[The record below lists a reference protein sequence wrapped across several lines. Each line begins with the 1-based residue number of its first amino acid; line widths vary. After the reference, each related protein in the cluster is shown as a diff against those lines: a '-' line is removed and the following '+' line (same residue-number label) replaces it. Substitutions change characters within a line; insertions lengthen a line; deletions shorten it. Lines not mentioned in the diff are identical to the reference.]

1 MTNESVL
8 ISLLQNART
17 ISVVF
22 KGNSKQYTY
31 KVPAGV
37 ELAVG
42 DKVVVDSPIDGYVI
56 VSVVKVHA
64 DCGIDIEAAF
74 KYKWIVCKVD
84 DTKYNELVSQ
94 ERTMEE
100 DLKKLRRK
108 AAVRKQVKA
117 LLGELDEGDLPESLS
132 GLKEWL

>member
-17 ISVVF
+17 VAVTF
-22 KGNSKQYTY
+22 KGSSKLYTY

-42 DKVVVDSPIDGYVI
+42 DKAVVDSPIDGYVT
-56 VSVVKVHA
+56 VSVVKVHE

-74 KYKWIVCKVD
+74 KYKWIIYKVD

-100 DLKKLRRK
+100 DLKKLRPKQQCASKSRRCSVSWMK
-108 AAVRKQVKA
+108 ATCLNLCPA
-117 LLGELDEGDLPESLS
+117 
-132 GLKEWL
+132 